1 MDAIKIVIFYFPM
14 NNNRK
19 LLRNKY
25 NELVYITNI
34 GPMGGNVSVATAII
48 CLIMLC
54 KGYSKD

>member
-1 MDAIKIVIFYFPM
+1 M